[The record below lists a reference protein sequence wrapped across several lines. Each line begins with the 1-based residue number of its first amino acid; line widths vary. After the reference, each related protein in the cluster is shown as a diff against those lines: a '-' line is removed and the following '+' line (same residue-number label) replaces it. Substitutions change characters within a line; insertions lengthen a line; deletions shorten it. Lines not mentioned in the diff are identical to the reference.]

1 MEEKGEAVW
10 WAQAE
15 ASLGR
20 RIWGGAWGGSPCA
33 GLDSAV
39 VPPIGGSFL
48 QSHSASPPRTAEAS
62 AVGRRCLSHRL
73 LSPNPSVPAPRPQP
87 LSLPLPP
94 RGMARRGEVRQA
106 RCRGSAR
113 PADLRGRKMGH
124 SFSLQALQL
133 GVDVGQSSLGQS
145 QPLREGRREEDPV
158 VQAPSPLQSGDTG
171 LGPLEPTSSPRTP
184 KSCPQPPP
192 PPPSSL
198 ARIPNLLKGVGDGLV
213 AEEIIVQDV

>member
-1 MEEKGEAVW
+1 MCRPRQCSSATNW
-10 WAQAE
+10 WK
-15 ASLGR
+15 
-20 RIWGGAWGGSPCA
+20 
-33 GLDSAV
+33 
-39 VPPIGGSFL
+39 F
-48 QSHSASPPRTAEAS
+48 
-62 AVGRRCLSHRL
+62 
-73 LSPNPSVPAPRPQP
+73 PSVTFSVSSKDSRGFCSGKEVLIPQTPQPQP
-87 LSLPLPP
+87 LRACTPPTATEPAPPP

-106 RCRGSAR
+106 RCRWSAR